1 MFLSQIFPPQPQGR
15 RAEEP
20 LGEGDWCCPM
30 CKDVQFARNAF
41 CRRCGMQ
48 KPLDPK
54 AAACVRD
61 LAEKGYFEGGPQKA
75 GMAGDWTCP
84 KCFELV
90 FANRPLCRRCH
101 TPRPEGRAAELANHE
116 AMAGTPSHEI
126 VTGYVAPGALSTN
139 SSWTKQWDAGS
150 MVGMFWGRDVPEW
163 VVPGGLPGA
172 GKSAGSTTPALE
184 DAGQGGAAAGAGP
197 GGGAGGARP
206 GSSASSSSGE
216 EHARKR
222 TRKGEKPKGTEA
234 EQKARPEAEAE
245 AEKARRERAL
255 RKEEKQKRRQ
265 EKAAKEQE
273 QRRQMRERRQQRRT
287 IVIDDQQSRTI
298 EIDD

>member
-1 MFLSQIFPPQPQGR
+1 MYLSQIFPPRPQGR

-20 LGEGDWCCPM
+20 PCEGDWCCPN
-30 CKDVQFARNAF
+30 CKDMQFARNAF

-101 TPRPEGRAAELANHE
+101 HPRPEGRAMQLAEHE

-126 VTGYVAPGALSTN
+126 VTGYVAPGALSSN
-139 SSWTKQWDAGS
+139 SSWSKQWDAGS
-150 MVGMFWGRDVPEW
+150 MVGMFWGRDVPSW
-163 VVPGGLPGA
+163 VVPGGIPGA
-172 GKSAGSTTPALE
+172 GAGEGGAALAIK
-184 DAGQGGAAAGAGP
+184 DAGQGGGAAAGAT
-197 GGGAGGARP
+197 GGSKP
-206 GSSASSSSGE
+206 GSSASSSSGDE
-216 EHARKR
+216 QARKR
-222 TRKGEKPKGTEA
+222 RRKGEKSKGTEA
-234 EQKARPEAEAE
+234 ERKATPEEQAA
-245 AEKARRERAL
+245 AEKARREKAQ

-287 IVIDDQQSRTI
+287 IVIDEKDRTI